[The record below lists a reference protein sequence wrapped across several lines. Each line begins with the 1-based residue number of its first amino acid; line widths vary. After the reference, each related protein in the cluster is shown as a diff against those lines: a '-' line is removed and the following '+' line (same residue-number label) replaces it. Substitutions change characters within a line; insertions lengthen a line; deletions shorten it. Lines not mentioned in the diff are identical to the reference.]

1 MNKFLFTI
9 VTFLL
14 SSCAS
19 VPPIQSVSKSK
30 SQFDNAVFGGKTVTL
45 DEPKNNSEEPY
56 RIFRQAAT
64 GFVSLATVRANAEQ
78 ASIAFCER
86 KDRVMHGLT
95 ETAAKPPYILG
106 NFPRIELV
114 FECIEKSEIRS
125 NSSLNGKYMVL
136 LLSKSLNKKRL
147 KFWLNII
154 NQLNLVSRLYLQS
167 INNGRIFTCAF

>member
-19 VPPIQSVSKSK
+19 VPPIQLVSKSK

-125 NSSLNGKYMVL
+125 NSSLNGKYEKLTVL
-136 LLSKSLNKKRL
+136 KKLLDDGALTKQEFEQEKAKVL
-147 KFWLNII
+147 
-154 NQLNLVSRLYLQS
+154 
-167 INNGRIFTCAF
+167 AEHH